1 MENQSNPNNQSAPD
15 FYRTAAVT
23 AVKTVYAVVVS
34 VALVCTLIVFLF
46 PFGAMQFYLE
56 LNNRHRALESA
67 ESYLKQY
74 PEEGR
79 EWDSRYAGVLY
90 RAAQLAGDLFADATG
105 SRKEF
110 YAEKTVELTERYFT
124 VDSVSMKNE
133 QIDAFN
139 VGAAVNPM
147 LHPGL
152 YSIADH
158 LTVTA
163 YRANLYLDKSTAIV
177 WTRDRELPL
186 DVLLNSTLAT
196 ANFEL
201 TDDML
206 LPWMTV
212 FNQLSAY
219 IDTVFAEIGVTP
231 AIIKAG
237 DNALGDFAA
246 TLNGNHFDL
255 FYTLG
260 QNKGFTKLYTLLTD
274 QFSVFSDFVNRMSRD
289 SAAAALKQCYCVK
302 TVSGFATRM
311 DTVTYILYAQGY
323 PIEVSAEAWK
333 TWRANDVYR
342 YGEGELDYY
351 YMSSYYTNTL
361 LPTYVQ
367 LYNEEKLKQ

>member
-1 MENQSNPNNQSAPD
+1 MENQSNQNIQPEPD

-23 AVKTVYAVVVS
+23 AVKTVYTVVVL

-56 LNNRHRALESA
+56 LGNRHRALESA
-67 ESYLKQY
+67 ESYLSRY

-90 RAAQLAGDLFADATG
+90 RAAQLAGDLFDDAKGT
-105 SRKEF
+105 RKEF
-110 YAEKTVELTERYFT
+110 YAEKTVELTERYFA

-152 YSIADH
+152 YSIADY
-158 LTVTA
+158 LTVTE
-163 YRANLYLDKSTAIV
+163 YRANLYLGTTAIV
-177 WTRDRELPL
+177 WTRDRELPF

-196 ANFEL
+196 ANFAL
-201 TDDML
+201 TDDNV

-219 IDTVFAEIGVTP
+219 IDTVFDEIGVSDLP
-231 AIIKAG
+231 DRG
-237 DNALGDFAA
+237 DNTLGDFAA
-246 TLNGNHFDL
+246 TLNGNHFEL

-260 QNKGFTKLYTLLTD
+260 PDKGFTRLYTLLTD
-274 QFSVFSDFVNRMSRD
+274 KFSVFSDFVNRMSRD
-289 SAAAALKQCYCVK
+289 SAAAALKQCYCIK
-302 TVSGFATRM
+302 TVSGFAMRM
-311 DTVTYILYAQGY
+311 NTAMTILSAQGY
-323 PIEVSAEAWK
+323 PIEVPAEAFL

-361 LPTYVQ
+361 LPTYVK
-367 LYNEEKLKQ
+367 LYNEEKQKQ